1 MARVPDRSLR
11 RVYRER
17 MWRILQVRRN
27 PTLIRVYAIKCAVHY
42 HMHQLVG
49 ALSARGPVLNTY

>member
-1 MARVPDRSLR
+1 
-11 RVYRER
+11 

-49 ALSARGPVLNTY
+49 ALSGRGPVLNTY